1 MDIIS
6 VLIII
11 FVIFI
16 IYNFNIISKVLS
28 LIKNLTI
35 LYKCSKILLIIVPIV
50 IIYFHNDM
58 LDPILQYLNIIDKS
72 GLYNSKDKFLF
83 NLGIINKFSN
93 NNLNLNNKPKKC
105 RTNTDRFN
113 NIKRNLSESKK
124 KYVAAS
130 QKWKC
135 NNCNNML
142 EATYEVDHKLPLYKG
157 GNNEINNLQALCR
170 NCHGNKTL
178 QDKIIN

>member
-6 VLIII
+6 ILIIL
-11 FVIFI
+11 FVVFI

-35 LYKCSKILLIIVPIV
+35 LYKCSKILLIIIPIV
-50 IIYFHNDM
+50 VIYFHNDM

-72 GLYNSKDKFLF
+72 GLYNSKDKLLF
-83 NLGIINKFSN
+83 NLGMIKKISN
-93 NNLNLNNKPKKC
+93 NNNLNNKPNKC
-105 RTNTDRFN
+105 DTNIGKFN

-135 NNCNNML
+135 NNCDNML
-142 EATYEVDHKLPLYKG
+142 DATYEVDHKKPLYKG